1 VWSWRAGEEAGGG
14 RGAAPPATSGAAST
28 AAPGAAAT
36 AATAVALTLER
47 AVAGAVAT
55 VATVSERS
63 VGLRRRLAEREEL
76 ISGRKGLG
84 SSSRRG
90 KDVPAEAGCATRW
103 WEAGD
108 VVASVVEG

>member
-1 VWSWRAGEEAGGG
+1 
-14 RGAAPPATSGAAST
+14 
-28 AAPGAAAT
+28 
-36 AATAVALTLER
+36 
-47 AVAGAVAT
+47 
-55 VATVSERS
+55 

-90 KDVPAEAGCATRW
+90 KDVPTEAGCATRW